1 LRSSSQ
7 LATQLGRSRLLTGV
21 AAGRELSE
29 GQIFHQATGV
39 SIFQASLD
47 IQCKQVR
54 FCQRLGPQGGCQ
66 LVNSRIANRAAEL
79 ETRSALAP
87 AFALGAVVI
96 ATIGQPSLSLNM
108 LLGGAVFLAG
118 VCVVGGQPA
127 INALAASLYPTR
139 LRATGV
145 GWCLGIGRAGL
156 SQALWSPR
164 T

>member
-1 LRSSSQ
+1 MGITPKEHCIC
-7 LATQLGRSRLLTGV
+7 LAIFQPVGDPVWRSRLLTGV

-79 ETRSALAP
+79 ETRSA
-87 AFALGAVVI
+87 
-96 ATIGQPSLSLNM
+96 
-108 LLGGAVFLAG
+108 
-118 VCVVGGQPA
+118 
-127 INALAASLYPTR
+127 
-139 LRATGV
+139 
-145 GWCLGIGRAGL
+145 GR
-156 SQALWSPR
+156 
-164 T
+164 